1 MARVVRLPEDY
12 WNMIDA
18 DAARCKRSGEKHL
31 EALLSRLFGFG
42 NAEIEITD
50 QGVLANLKSL
60 KRAAV
65 ARGKAKAAK
74 RRKPKK

>member
-31 EALLSRLFGFG
+31 EALLSRLFGLG
-42 NAEIEITD
+42 NTEIEITD
-50 QGVLANLKSL
+50 QGVLANLDSL
-60 KRAAV
+60 RKAAV

-74 RRKPKK
+74 RRKPKN